1 MKKKEE
7 LLSIIEEGRI
17 HPVFQPIVSLRDGQI
32 LGYEALSRI
41 DGKTK
46 IQDMEEFFQL
56 GVHYGKTWEIEKLCR
71 KRILQ
76 VYAKFPETK
85 KAGKLFINV
94 NPLVMQDEKFK
105 QNYTKKQLEKRGIAS
120 EKIVIEVT
128 ERNTID
134 NLQEFQDTM
143 NHYQQEGYEIAIDD
157 CEYKTEIYQD

>member
-32 LGYEALSRI
+32 IGYEALSRI

-56 GVHYGKTWEIEKLCR
+56 G
-71 KRILQ
+71 
-76 VYAKFPETK
+76 
-85 KAGKLFINV
+85 
-94 NPLVMQDEKFK
+94 FK

-128 ERNTID
+128 ERNTIQIVI
-134 NLQEFQDTM
+134 LCPKS
-143 NHYQQEGYEIAIDD
+143 IAIHV
-157 CEYKTEIYQD
+157 EGIE